1 MKKFFIVALLFVG
14 VSIFSQVTPTQN
26 QGLVK
31 DPFFNNQNPSAK
43 TDASKKVKHVHSDTA
58 GVSPDKY
65 DGNMV
70 FSGSVQFEHQGSVLT
85 ADEVVFY
92 QKENFLKA
100 IGNVVLTT
108 ADGNRITAEEMEYDG
123 NTQRGIAKRNVVLT
137 DPKQTIKTETLY
149 YDKIPNTAYFN
160 TGGTIYSNDG
170 SVMYTK
176 TATYYL
182 NTKMIDFVGRSN
194 IETDKYTIVSDN
206 IKTNQNTG
214 VSDFFGPTTI
224 RSKENPRNYVYT
236 ELGTHNSKTNE
247 SFLNKN
253 SRIHYN
259 DKILTGDKL
268 YFNRNTGFGKGNGNV
283 MLDDPQ
289 QKRFIKGG
297 YGEIYEKKDSAMIT
311 EKPYFV
317 RIFAND
323 SLYMSADKFLTFQ
336 RPDSANALKKKSF
349 LRGFRKVRIFKSN
362 MQGRADS
369 LSFNETDGEM
379 HLMRKPILWMGA
391 KQVTG
396 DEIRVY
402 SNPEKEITDSIR
414 VLGNAFAISKAD
426 SLNLKDEFNQI
437 KSKNMLVYL
446 KDNAIDIAKAV
457 GNAQA
462 ITYADDTNEKTKK
475 VTRIGV
481 ALSTCG
487 EIVAYF
493 IERKLEQVDC
503 NIGANT
509 DTYPMSKISKDERF
523 FKDFNWN
530 TKDRLQKWGDIFL
543 DTPNYPEIVYQ
554 SDNSLFERAEAER
567 KKMEEK
573 NKPKTPVR
581 VKK

>member
-1 MKKFFIVALLFVG
+1 MKKSFFLILFFIVIKLFG
-14 VSIFSQVTPTQN
+14 QVTPTQN
-26 QGLVK
+26 PGLVK
-31 DPFFNNQNPSAK
+31 DPFFNNPNPNK
-43 TDASKKVKHVHSDTA
+43 EASKKVQHKHSDNF
-58 GVSPDKY
+58 GVKADKY
-65 DGNMV
+65 EGNPV
-70 FSGSVQFEHQGSVLT
+70 FSGNVMFEQQGSVLT

-108 ADGNRITAEEMEYDG
+108 TDGSRITAEEMEYDG
-123 NTQRGIAKRNVVLT
+123 NTERGIARRNVVLT

-176 TATYYL
+176 TATYHL
-182 NTKMIDFVGRSN
+182 NTKMIDFIGRSN

-224 RSKENPRNYVYT
+224 RAKDNPRNYVYT

-259 DKILTGDKL
+259 EKVLTGDKL
-268 YFNRNTGFGKGNGNV
+268 YFNRNTGFGKGTGNV
-283 MLDDPQ
+283 TLDDPKE
-289 QKRFIKGG
+289 KRYIKGG
-297 YGEIYEKKDSAMIT
+297 YGEIYEKKDSAMVT
-311 EKPYFV
+311 DKPYLV
-317 RIFAND
+317 KVLSKD
-323 SLYMSADKFLTFQ
+323 SVYMSADKFLSFQ
-336 RPDSANALKKKSF
+336 KPDSANALKKKSF
-349 LRGFRKVRIFKSN
+349 LRAFRKVRIFKPN

-379 HLMRKPILWMGA
+379 HLMRKPMLWMGA
-391 KQVTG
+391 KQITG
-396 DEIRVY
+396 DEIRIY
-402 SNPEKEITDSIR
+402 SDPEKEITDSIR

-437 KSKNMLVYL
+437 KSKNMIVYL
-446 KDNAIDIAKAV
+446 KDNSIDIAKAV

-462 ITYADDTNEKTKK
+462 ITYADDTNEKKK
-475 VTRIGV
+475 EVTRIGV

-487 EIVAYF
+487 EIVAHF
-493 IERKLEQVDC
+493 IERRLEQVDC
-503 NIGANT
+503 NVGANS
-509 DTYPMSKISKDERF
+509 DIYPMSKVSKDERF

-530 TKDRLQKWGDIFL
+530 TKDRPQKWGDIFL
-543 DTPNYPEIVYQ
+543 DTPNYPEIVYE
-554 SDNSLFERAEAER
+554 SDNSLFERADAER
-567 KKMEEK
+567 KKLEEK
-573 NKPKTPVR
+573 NKPKTPTR

>member
-1 MKKFFIVALLFVG
+1 MKKSFFVVLFFIIIKIFG
-14 VSIFSQVTPTQN
+14 QVSPTQN
-26 QGLVK
+26 TGLVK
-31 DPFFNNQNPSAK
+31 DDFFKNSNPNS
-43 TDASKKVKHVHSDTA
+43 TQASKKVINKHADTFGIKA
-58 GVSPDKY
+58 DKY
-65 DGNMV
+65 DGNPV
-70 FSGSVQFEHQGSVLT
+70 FSGNVVFEHQGSVLT

-123 NTQRGIAKRNVVLT
+123 NTERGIARKNVVLT

-176 TATYYL
+176 SATYYL
-182 NTKMIDFVGRSN
+182 NSKMIDFIGRSN

-206 IKTNQNTG
+206 IKQNQNTG
-214 VSDFFGPTTI
+214 VSDFTGPTTI
-224 RSKENPRNYVYT
+224 RDKRNPINYVYT
-236 ELGTHNSKTNE
+236 ELGSYNSKTGE

-253 SRIHYN
+253 SRIHN
-259 DKILTGDKL
+259 NGKILTGDKL
-268 YFNRNTGFGKGNGNV
+268 YFNRNTGFGKGTGNV

-297 YGEIYEKKDSAMIT
+297 YGEIYEKKDSAMVT
-311 EKPYFV
+311 DKPYAV
-317 RIFAND
+317 KILSKD
-323 SLYMSADKFLTFQ
+323 SAYFSAEKFITFQ
-336 RPDSANALKKKSF
+336 KPDSANALKKKSY
-349 LRGFRKVRIFKSN
+349 LRAFRKVRIFKTN
-362 MQGRADS
+362 MQGRGDS

-379 HLMRKPILWMGA
+379 HLMRKPILWMGV
-391 KQVTG
+391 KQITG

-437 KSKNMLVYL
+437 KSKNMIVYL
-446 KDNAIDIAKAV
+446 NNNAIDSAKAV

-462 ITYADDTNEKTKK
+462 ITYADDQDKKTKQLK
-475 VTRIGV
+475 RIGV
-481 ALSTCG
+481 MLSTCG
-487 EIVAYF
+487 EIVAEF
-493 IERKLEQVDC
+493 LERRLEIVSC
-503 NIGANT
+503 NIGANN

-530 TKDRLQKWGDIFL
+530 TKDRPQKHSDIFL
-543 DTPNYPEIVYQ
+543 DTPNYPEIIYE
-554 SDNSLFERAEAER
+554 SDNSLFNLAESER
-567 KKMEEK
+567 KKLEEK
-573 NKPKTPVR
+573 NKPKTPIR

>member
-1 MKKFFIVALLFVG
+1 MKKTFLLILLLIVVK
-14 VSIFSQVTPTQN
+14 IFSQVTPNQN
-26 QGLVK
+26 PGLVK
-31 DPFFNNQNPSAK
+31 DPFFNNANPN
-43 TDASKKVKHVHSDTA
+43 TEASKKVQHRHSDLF
-58 GVSPDKY
+58 GVKADQY
-65 DGNMV
+65 EGNPV
-70 FSGSVQFEHQGSVLT
+70 FSGNVVFEHQGSVLT

-123 NTQRGIAKRNVVLT
+123 NTERGIARRNVVLT

-182 NTKMIDFVGRSN
+182 NTKMIDFIGRSN

-224 RSKENPRNYVYT
+224 RAKENPRNYVYT
-236 ELGTHNSKTNE
+236 ELGTHNSKTGE

-259 DKILTGDKL
+259 EKVLTGDKL

-283 MLDDPQ
+283 TLDDPN
-289 QKRFIKGG
+289 QKRYIKGG
-297 YGEIYEKKDSAMIT
+297 YGEIYEKKDSAMVT
-311 EKPYFV
+311 DKPYAV
-317 RIFAND
+317 KILSKD
-323 SLYMSADKFLTFQ
+323 SVYFSAEKFLTFQ
-336 RPDSANALKKKSF
+336 KPDSANSLKKKSF
-349 LRGFRKVRIFKSN
+349 LRAFRKVRIYKTD
-362 MQGRADS
+362 MQGRSDS

-379 HLMRKPILWMGA
+379 HLIRKPILWMGV
-391 KQVTG
+391 KQITG

-402 SNPEKEITDSIR
+402 SDPEKEITDSIR

-437 KSKNMLVYL
+437 KSRNMIVYL

-462 ITYADDTNEKTKK
+462 ITYADDTNQKTKE

-487 EIVAYF
+487 EIVAQF
-493 IERKLEQVDC
+493 IERKLENVDC
-503 NIGANT
+503 NIGANS
-509 DTYPMSKISKDERF
+509 DIYPMSLISKDERF

-530 TKDRLQKWGDIFL
+530 TKDRPQKWRDIFL
-543 DTPNYPEIVYQ
+543 DTPNYPEIVYE
-554 SDNSLFERAEAER
+554 SDNSLFERADAER
-567 KKMEEK
+567 KKLEEK

>member
-1 MKKFFIVALLFVG
+1 MKKVFLFILLLIV
-14 VSIFSQVTPTQN
+14 VRTFSQVTPTQN

-31 DPFFNNQNPSAK
+31 DPFFNNPSPQ
-43 TDASKKVKHVHSDTA
+43 TEASKKVQHRHSDTA

-65 DGNMV
+65 EGNMV
-70 FSGSVQFEHQGSVLT
+70 FSGNVMFEHQGSVLT

-100 IGNVVLTT
+100 IGHVVLTT
-108 ADGNRITAEEMEYDG
+108 SDGSKITAEEMEYDG
-123 NTQRGIAKRNVVLT
+123 NTQRGIARKNVVLT

-182 NTKMIDFVGRSN
+182 NTKMIDFIGRSN
-194 IETDKYTIVSDN
+194 IETDKYTIISDN

-224 RSKENPRNYVYT
+224 RSKENYGQYVYT
-236 ELGTHNSKTNE
+236 ELGTYNSKTGE

-259 DKILTGDKL
+259 GKVLTGDKL
-268 YFNRNTGFGKGNGNV
+268 YFNRNTGFGKGTGNV
-283 MLDDPQ
+283 TLDDPKQ
-289 QKRFIKGG
+289 NRYIKGG
-297 YGEIYEKKDSAMIT
+297 YGEIYEKKDSAMVT
-311 EKPYFV
+311 DKPYFV
-317 RIFAND
+317 KILSKD
-323 SLYMSADKFLTFQ
+323 SVYMAAEKFLTYQ
-336 RPDSANALKKKSF
+336 KPDSANTLKKKSF
-349 LRGFRKVRIFKSN
+349 LRAFRKVRIFKTN

-379 HLMRKPILWMGA
+379 HLMRKPILWMGV

-414 VLGNAFAISKAD
+414 VIGNAFAISKAD

-437 KSKNMLVYL
+437 KSKNMIVYL
-446 KDNAIDIAKAV
+446 KDNAIDVAKAV

-462 ITYADDTNEKTKK
+462 ISYADDTNQKTKE

-487 EIVAYF
+487 EIAAQF
-493 IERKLEQVDC
+493 LERRLEVVDC

-509 DTYPMSKISKDERF
+509 DTYPMSKISKEERF

-530 TKDRLQKWGDIFL
+530 TKDRPQKWRDIFL

-554 SDNSLFERAEAER
+554 SDNSLFERADAER
-567 KKMEEK
+567 KKLEEK
-573 NKPKTPVR
+573 NKPKTPIR

>member
-1 MKKFFIVALLFVG
+1 MKKTFLLLLLLV
-14 VSIFSQVTPTQN
+14 VVRIFSQVAPTQN
-26 QGLVK
+26 TGLVK
-31 DPFFNNQNPSAK
+31 DPFFNNPKPN
-43 TDASKKVKHVHSDTA
+43 TEASKKVQHKHSDVF
-58 GVSPDKY
+58 GIKQDKY
-65 DGNMV
+65 EGNPV
-70 FSGSVQFEHQGSVLT
+70 FSGNVVFEHQGSVLT
-85 ADEVVFY
+85 ADEVVLY

-123 NTQRGIAKRNVVLT
+123 NTERGIARRNVILT

-176 TATYYL
+176 AATYYL
-182 NTKMIDFVGRSN
+182 NTKMIDFIGRSN

-206 IKTNQNTG
+206 IKTNQTTS

-224 RSKENPRNYVYT
+224 RAKENPRNYVYT
-236 ELGTHNSKTNE
+236 ELGTHNSKTGE

-283 MLDDPQ
+283 TLDDPQ

-297 YGEIYEKKDSAMIT
+297 YGEIYEKKDSAMVT
-311 EKPYFV
+311 DKPYAV
-317 RIFAND
+317 KILSKD
-323 SLYMSADKFLTFQ
+323 SVYISAEKFLTYQ
-336 RPDSANALKKKSF
+336 RPDSVNKLKKKSF
-349 LRGFRKVRIFKSN
+349 LRAFKKVRIFKTN
-362 MQGRADS
+362 MQGRSDS

-379 HLMRKPILWMGA
+379 HLIRKPILWMGV

-414 VLGNAFAISKAD
+414 VLGNAFAISKVD
-426 SLNLKDEFNQI
+426 SLNMKDEFHQI
-437 KSKNMLVYL
+437 KSKNMIVYL

-462 ITYADDTNEKTKK
+462 INYADDENQKTHEI
-475 VTRIGV
+475 TRIGV

-487 EIVAYF
+487 EIAAQF
-493 IERKLEQVDC
+493 LERRLEVVDC

-509 DTYPMSKISKDERF
+509 DTYPMSLISKEQRF

-530 TKDRLQKWGDIFL
+530 TKDRPQKWRDIFL
-543 DTPNYPEIVYQ
+543 DTPNYPETVYQ
-554 SDNSLFERAEAER
+554 SDNSLFERADAER
-567 KKMEEK
+567 KKLEEK
-573 NKPKTPVR
+573 NKPKTPIR

>member
-1 MKKFFIVALLFVG
+1 MKKTFLVLLLLV
-14 VSIFSQVTPTQN
+14 VVRIFSQVTPTQN
-26 QGLVK
+26 TGLVK
-31 DPFFNNQNPSAK
+31 DPFFNNPN
-43 TDASKKVKHVHSDTA
+43 TNTEASKKVQHRHSDSF
-58 GVSPDKY
+58 GVKADRY
-65 DGNMV
+65 EGNPV
-70 FSGSVQFEHQGSVLT
+70 FSGNVVFEHQGSVLT

-108 ADGNRITAEEMEYDG
+108 ADGDRITAEEMEYDG
-123 NTQRGIAKRNVVLT
+123 NTERGIARRNVVLT

-176 TATYYL
+176 SATYYL
-182 NTKMIDFVGRSN
+182 NTKMIDFIGRSN
-194 IETDKYTIVSDN
+194 IETDKYTIISDN
-206 IKTNQNTG
+206 IKQNQNTG
-214 VSDFFGPTTI
+214 ASDFFGPTTI
-224 RSKENPRNYVYT
+224 RDKANPRNYVYT
-236 ELGTHNSKTNE
+236 ELGTYNSRTGE

-259 DKILTGDKL
+259 DKVLTGDKL
-268 YFNRNTGFGKGNGNV
+268 YFNRNTGFGKGTGNV
-283 MLDDPQ
+283 TLDDPKQ
-289 QKRFIKGG
+289 NRYIKGG
-297 YGEIYEKKDSAMIT
+297 YGEIYEKKDSAMVT
-311 EKPYFV
+311 DKPYAV
-317 RIFAND
+317 KILGKD
-323 SLYMSADKFLTFQ
+323 SIYFSADKFLTYQ
-336 RPDSANALKKKSF
+336 KQDSIDKLKKKSF
-349 LRGFRKVRIFKSN
+349 LRAFRKVRIYKTN
-362 MQGRADS
+362 MQGRSDS

-379 HLMRKPILWMGA
+379 HLIRKPILWMGV

-402 SNPEKEITDSIR
+402 SNPEKEITDSIY
-414 VLGNAFAISKAD
+414 VIGNAFAISKAD

-437 KSKNMLVYL
+437 KSKNMIVYL
-446 KDNAIDIAKAV
+446 KNNAIDIAKAV

-462 ITYADDTNEKTKK
+462 ITYADDTNQKTKE

-487 EIVAYF
+487 EIVAQF
-493 IERKLEQVDC
+493 IERKLENVDC
-503 NIGANT
+503 NVGANT

-543 DTPNYPEIVYQ
+543 DTPNYPEIIYQ
-554 SDNSLFERAEAER
+554 SDNSLFERADTER
-567 KKMEEK
+567 KKQEEK

>member
-1 MKKFFIVALLFVG
+1 MKKTFLLILLLV
-14 VSIFSQVTPTQN
+14 VVRIFSQVAPTQN
-26 QGLVK
+26 TGLVK
-31 DPFFNNQNPSAK
+31 DPFFNNPKPN
-43 TDASKKVKHVHSDTA
+43 TEASKKVQHKHSDVF
-58 GVSPDKY
+58 GIKQDKY
-65 DGNMV
+65 EGNPV
-70 FSGSVQFEHQGSVLT
+70 FSGNVVFEHQGSVLT
-85 ADEVVFY
+85 ADEVVLY

-123 NTQRGIAKRNVVLT
+123 NTERGIARRNVVLT

-176 TATYYL
+176 AATYYL
-182 NTKMIDFVGRSN
+182 NTKMIDFIGRSN

-206 IKTNQNTG
+206 IKTNQTTG

-224 RSKENPRNYVYT
+224 RAKENLRNYVYT
-236 ELGTHNSKTNE
+236 ELGTHNSKTGE

-283 MLDDPQ
+283 TLDDPQ

-297 YGEIYEKKDSAMIT
+297 YGEIYEKKDSAMVT
-311 EKPYFV
+311 DKPYAV
-317 RIFAND
+317 KILSKD
-323 SLYMSADKFLTFQ
+323 SVYISAEKFLTYQ
-336 RPDSANALKKKSF
+336 RPDSVNKLKKKSF
-349 LRGFRKVRIFKSN
+349 LRAFKKVRIFKTN
-362 MQGRADS
+362 MQGRSDS

-379 HLMRKPILWMGA
+379 HLIRKPILWMGV

-414 VLGNAFAISKAD
+414 VLGNAFAISKVD
-426 SLNLKDEFNQI
+426 SLNMKDEFHQI
-437 KSKNMLVYL
+437 KSKNMIVYL

-462 ITYADDTNEKTKK
+462 INYADDENQKTHEI
-475 VTRIGV
+475 TRIGV

-487 EIVAYF
+487 EIAAQF
-493 IERKLEQVDC
+493 LERRLEVVDC

-509 DTYPMSKISKDERF
+509 DTYPMSLISKEQRF

-530 TKDRLQKWGDIFL
+530 TKDRPQKWRDIFL
-543 DTPNYPEIVYQ
+543 DTPNYPETVYQ
-554 SDNSLFERAEAER
+554 SDNSLFERADAER
-567 KKMEEK
+567 KKLEEK
-573 NKPKTPVR
+573 NKPKTPIR

>member
-1 MKKFFIVALLFVG
+1 MKKSLLAVLFLVFIR
-14 VSIFSQVTPTQN
+14 IFSQDIPAQN

-31 DPFFNNQNPSAK
+31 DPFFNNQNPQEQSG
-43 TDASKKVKHVHSDTA
+43 KKVQHKHSDTF

-65 DGNMV
+65 DGNPV
-70 FSGSVQFEHQGSVLT
+70 FSGNVVFEQQGSVLT
-85 ADEVVFY
+85 ANEVVWY

-100 IGNVVLTT
+100 IGNVVLTS
-108 ADGNRITAEEMEYDG
+108 ADGSRITAAEMEYDG
-123 NTQRGIAKRNVVLT
+123 NTQRGIARKNVVLT

-176 TATYYL
+176 SATYNL
-182 NTKMIDFVGRSN
+182 NSKMIDFVGRSN

-206 IKTNQNTG
+206 IKQNQNTG

-224 RSKENPRNYVYT
+224 RDKKNPINYVYT
-236 ELGTHNSKTNE
+236 EQGSYNSKTGE

-253 SRIHYN
+253 SRIHN
-259 DKILTGDKL
+259 NGKILTGDKL
-268 YFNRNTGFGKGNGNV
+268 YFNRNTGFGKGTGNV
-283 MLDDPQ
+283 MLDDPRE
-289 QKRFIKGG
+289 KRYIKGG

-311 EKPYFV
+311 DKPYFV
-317 RIFAND
+317 KIFAND

-336 RPDSANALKKKSF
+336 RQDSANSLKKKSF
-349 LRGFRKVRIFKSN
+349 LRAFRKVRIFKSN
-362 MQGRADS
+362 MQGRSDS

-379 HLMRKPILWMGA
+379 HMMRKPILWMGA

-414 VLGNAFAISKAD
+414 ILGNAFAISKAD
-426 SLNLKDEFNQI
+426 SLNMKDEFNQI
-437 KSKNMLVYL
+437 KSKNMMVYL

-462 ITYADDTNEKTKK
+462 ITYADDTNEKTKE

-487 EIVAYF
+487 EIVAQF
-493 IERKLEQVDC
+493 TEKKLEQVDC

-509 DTYPMSKISKDERF
+509 DTYPMSKISKDQRF

-543 DTPNYPEIVYQ
+543 DTPNYPEIVYE
-554 SDNSLFERAEAER
+554 SDNSLFDRAEAER
-567 KKMEEK
+567 KKLEEK

>member
-1 MKKFFIVALLFVG
+1 MKKSFLVFLFFIIIKIFGQVA
-14 VSIFSQVTPTQN
+14 PAQN
-26 QGLVK
+26 MGLVK
-31 DPFFNNQNPSAK
+31 DDFFKKPSSQ
-43 TDASKKVKHVHSDTA
+43 TEPSKKVINKHSDTFGIKA
-58 GVSPDKY
+58 DKY
-65 DGNMV
+65 EGNPV
-70 FSGSVQFEHQGSVLT
+70 FSGNVVFEHQGSVLT

-123 NTQRGIAKRNVVLT
+123 NTERGIARKNVVLT

-176 TATYYL
+176 SATYYL
-182 NTKMIDFVGRSN
+182 NSKMIDFIGRSN

-206 IKTNQNTG
+206 IKQNQNTG
-214 VSDFFGPTTI
+214 VSDFTGPTTI
-224 RSKENPRNYVYT
+224 RDKRNPINYVYT
-236 ELGTHNSKTNE
+236 ELGSYNSKTGE

-253 SRIHYN
+253 SRIHN
-259 DKILTGDKL
+259 NGKILTGDKL
-268 YFNRNTGFGKGNGNV
+268 YFNRNTGFGKGTGNV
-283 MLDDPQ
+283 TLDDPQ

-311 EKPYFV
+311 DKPYMVKILSKDSAYFSAEKFV
-317 RIFAND
+317 
-323 SLYMSADKFLTFQ
+323 TFQ
-336 RPDSANALKKKSF
+336 KPDSANALKKKSF
-349 LRGFRKVRIFKSN
+349 LRAYRKVRIFKTD
-362 MQGRADS
+362 MQGRGDS

-379 HLMRKPILWMGA
+379 HLMRKPILWMGV

-437 KSKNMLVYL
+437 KSKNMIVYL
-446 KDNAIDIAKAV
+446 NNNAIDSAKAV

-462 ITYADDTNEKTKK
+462 ITYADDQDKKTKELK
-475 VTRIGV
+475 RIGV
-481 ALSTCG
+481 MLSTCG
-487 EIVAYF
+487 EITAEF
-493 IERKLEQVDC
+493 LERRLEIVSC
-503 NIGANT
+503 NIGANN

-530 TKDRLQKWGDIFL
+530 TKDRLQKWRDIFL
-543 DTPNYPEIVYQ
+543 DTPNYPEIVYE
-554 SDNSLFERAEAER
+554 SDNSLFNLAESER
-567 KKMEEK
+567 KKLEEK
-573 NKPKTPVR
+573 NKPKTPIR

>member
-1 MKKFFIVALLFVG
+1 MKKTFFLILFLIVVKL
-14 VSIFSQVTPTQN
+14 FSQVTPAQN
-26 QGLVK
+26 TGLVK
-31 DPFFNNQNPSAK
+31 DAFFNNPNPN
-43 TDASKKVKHVHSDTA
+43 TEASKKVQHKHSDNF
-58 GVSPDKY
+58 GVKADRY
-65 DGNMV
+65 EGNPV
-70 FSGSVQFEHQGSVLT
+70 FSGNVVFEHQGSVLT

-108 ADGNRITAEEMEYDG
+108 ADGNRITASEMEYDG
-123 NTQRGIAKRNVVLT
+123 NTERGIARKNVVLT
-137 DPKQTIKTETLY
+137 DPKQTIKTEILY

-176 TATYYL
+176 AATYYL
-182 NTKMIDFVGRSN
+182 NTKMIDFIGRSN

-206 IKTNQNTG
+206 IKTNQVTG

-224 RSKENPRNYVYT
+224 RAKDNLRNYVYT
-236 ELGTHNSKTNE
+236 ELGTHNSKTGE
-247 SFLNKN
+247 SYLNKN

-268 YFNRNTGFGKGNGNV
+268 YFNRTTGFGKGNGNV
-283 MLDDPQ
+283 TLDDPQ
-289 QKRFIKGG
+289 QKRYIKGG
-297 YGEIYEKKDSAMIT
+297 YGEIYEKKDSAMVT
-311 EKPYFV
+311 DKPYAV
-317 RIFAND
+317 KILSKD
-323 SLYMSADKFLTFQ
+323 SVYISAEKFLTYQ
-336 RPDSANALKKKSF
+336 KPDSIDKLKKKSF
-349 LRGFRKVRIFKSN
+349 LRAFKKVRIFKTD
-362 MQGRADS
+362 MQGRSDS

-379 HLMRKPILWMGA
+379 HLIRKPILWMGV
-391 KQVTG
+391 KQITG
-396 DEIRVY
+396 NEIRIY
-402 SNPEKEITDSIR
+402 SNPEKEITDSVR
-414 VLGNAFAISKAD
+414 VIGNAFAISKAD

-437 KSKNMLVYL
+437 KSKNMIVYL
-446 KDNAIDIAKAV
+446 KDNAIDVAKAV

-462 ITYADDTNEKTKK
+462 ITYADDTNQKTKE

-487 EIVAYF
+487 EIVAQF
-493 IERKLEQVDC
+493 IERKLENVDC
-503 NIGANT
+503 NVGANT
-509 DTYPMSKISKDERF
+509 DTYPMSLISKDERF

-543 DTPNYPEIVYQ
+543 DTPNYPEIIYQ
-554 SDNSLFERAEAER
+554 SDNSLFERADIER
-567 KKMEEK
+567 KKIEEK

>member
-1 MKKFFIVALLFVG
+1 MKKAFLFILLLIV
-14 VSIFSQVTPTQN
+14 VRLFSQVVPTQN

-31 DPFFNNQNPSAK
+31 DPFFNNSKP
-43 TDASKKVKHVHSDTA
+43 TTEASKKVQHRHSDTA

-65 DGNMV
+65 EGNMV
-70 FSGSVQFEHQGSVLT
+70 FSGNVVFEHQGSILT

-100 IGNVVLTT
+100 IGHVVLTT
-108 ADGNRITAEEMEYDG
+108 SDGSKITAEEMEYDG
-123 NTQRGIAKRNVVLT
+123 NTQRGIARKNVVLT

-176 TATYYL
+176 AATYYL
-182 NTKMIDFVGRSN
+182 NTKMIDFIGRSN
-194 IETDKYTIVSDN
+194 IETDKYTIISDN

-224 RSKENPRNYVYT
+224 RSKENYRNYVYT
-236 ELGTHNSKTNE
+236 EQGTHNSKTGE

-259 DKILTGDKL
+259 DKVLTGDKL
-268 YFNRNTGFGKGNGNV
+268 YFNRNTGFGKGTGNV
-283 MLDDPQ
+283 TLDDPKQ
-289 QKRFIKGG
+289 NRYIKGG
-297 YGEIYEKKDSAMIT
+297 YGEIYEKKDSAMVT
-311 EKPYFV
+311 DKPYV
-317 RIFAND
+317 VKILGKD
-323 SLYMSADKFLTFQ
+323 SVYMAAEKFLTYQ
-336 RPDSANALKKKSF
+336 KPDSANSLKKKSF
-349 LRGFRKVRIFKSN
+349 LRAFKKVRIYKTN

-414 VLGNAFAISKAD
+414 VIGNAFAISKAD

-437 KSKNMLVYL
+437 KSKNMIVYL

-462 ITYADDTNEKTKK
+462 ITYADDENQKTHV

-487 EIVAYF
+487 EIVAEF
-493 IERKLEQVDC
+493 LERRLEIVDC

-530 TKDRLQKWGDIFL
+530 TKDRPQKWRDIFL

-554 SDNSLFERAEAER
+554 SDNSLFERADAER
-567 KKMEEK
+567 KKLEEK

>member
-1 MKKFFIVALLFVG
+1 MKKVFLLILLLAIVR
-14 VSIFSQVTPTQN
+14 ICSQVTPTQN
-26 QGLVK
+26 TGLVK
-31 DPFFNNQNPSAK
+31 DPFFNNSKPN
-43 TDASKKVKHVHSDTA
+43 TEASKKVQHKHSDVF
-58 GVSPDKY
+58 GIKGDKY
-65 DGNMV
+65 DGNPV
-70 FSGSVQFEHQGSVLT
+70 FSGNVVFEHQGSVLT

-123 NTQRGIAKRNVVLT
+123 NTERGIARRNVVLT

-176 TATYYL
+176 AATYYL
-182 NTKMIDFVGRSN
+182 NTKMIDFIGRSN
-194 IETDKYTIVSDN
+194 IDTDKYTIVSDN
-206 IKTNQNTG
+206 IKTNQTTG

-224 RSKENPRNYVYT
+224 RAKDNPRNYVYT
-236 ELGTHNSKTNE
+236 ELGTHNSKTGE

-268 YFNRNTGFGKGNGNV
+268 YFNRNSGFGKGTGNV
-283 MLDDPQ
+283 TLDDPKQ
-289 QKRFIKGG
+289 SRFIKGG
-297 YGEIYEKKDSAMIT
+297 YGEIYEKKDSAMVT
-311 EKPYFV
+311 DKPYAV
-317 RIFAND
+317 KILSKD
-323 SLYMSADKFLTFQ
+323 SVYISAEKFLTYQ
-336 RPDSANALKKKSF
+336 KPDSANKLIKKSF
-349 LRGFRKVRIFKSN
+349 LRAFKKVRIFKTD
-362 MQGRADS
+362 MQGRSDS

-379 HLMRKPILWMGA
+379 HLIRKPILWMGV

-396 DEIRVY
+396 DEIRIY

-414 VLGNAFAISKAD
+414 VMGNAFAISKVD
-426 SLNLKDEFNQI
+426 SLNMKDEFHQI
-437 KSKNMLVYL
+437 KSKNMIVYL

-462 ITYADDTNEKTKK
+462 INYADDENQKTHEI
-475 VTRIGV
+475 TRIGV

-487 EIVAYF
+487 EIAAQF
-493 IERKLEQVDC
+493 LERRLEIVDC

-509 DTYPMSKISKDERF
+509 DTYPMSLISKDQRF

-530 TKDRLQKWGDIFL
+530 TKDRPQKWRDIFL
-543 DTPNYPEIVYQ
+543 DTPNYPETVYQ
-554 SDNSLFERAEAER
+554 SDNSLFERADAER
-567 KKMEEK
+567 KKLEEK
-573 NKPKTPVR
+573 NKPKTPIR

>member
-1 MKKFFIVALLFVG
+1 MKKTFLFILFFVV
-14 VSIFSQVTPTQN
+14 VRIFSQVAPAPAS
-26 QGLVK
+26 GLVK
-31 DPFFNNQNPSAK
+31 DPFFNNTNPN
-43 TDASKKVKHVHSDTA
+43 TEASKKVQNRHADTF
-58 GVSPDKY
+58 GVKPDKY
-65 DGNMV
+65 EGNPV
-70 FSGSVQFEHQGSVLT
+70 FSGSVVFEHQGSVLT

-108 ADGNRITAEEMEYDG
+108 ADGSKITAEEMEYDG
-123 NTQRGIAKRNVVLT
+123 NTERGIARKNVVLT

-176 TATYYL
+176 SATYYL
-182 NTKMIDFVGRSN
+182 NTKMIDFIGRSN
-194 IETDKYTIVSDN
+194 IETDKYTIISDN
-206 IKTNQNTG
+206 IRQNQNTG
-214 VSDFFGPTTI
+214 ASDFSGPTTI
-224 RSKENPRNYVYT
+224 RDKANLRNYVYT
-236 ELGTHNSKTNE
+236 ELGTYNSRTGE

-259 DKILTGDKL
+259 DKVLTGDKL

-283 MLDDPQ
+283 TLDDPQ
-289 QKRFIKGG
+289 QNRYIKGG
-297 YGEIYEKKDSAMIT
+297 YGEIYEKKDSAMVT
-311 EKPYFV
+311 EKPYAV
-317 RIFAND
+317 KVLSRD
-323 SLYMSADKFLTFQ
+323 SVYFSAEKFLTYQ
-336 RPDSANALKKKSF
+336 KPDSANSLKKKSF
-349 LRGFRKVRIFKSN
+349 LRAFRKVRIYKTD

-379 HLMRKPILWMGA
+379 HLIRKPILWMGV

-396 DEIRVY
+396 DEIRIY

-426 SLNLKDEFNQI
+426 SLNMKDEFNQI
-437 KSKNMLVYL
+437 KSKNMIVYL

-462 ITYADDTNEKTKK
+462 ITYADDTNQKTKE

-487 EIVAYF
+487 EIAAQF
-493 IERKLEQVDC
+493 LERRLEVVDC

-509 DTYPMSKISKDERF
+509 DTYPMSLISKEQRF

-530 TKDRLQKWGDIFL
+530 TKDRPQKWRDIFL

-554 SDNSLFERAEAER
+554 SDNFLFERADAER
-567 KKMEEK
+567 KKQEEK

>member
-1 MKKFFIVALLFVG
+1 MKKSLFVVLFFIIIK
-14 VSIFSQVTPTQN
+14 IFGQVIPAQN
-26 QGLVK
+26 TGLVK
-31 DPFFNNQNPSAK
+31 DDFFKNSNPNNTQ
-43 TDASKKVKHVHSDTA
+43 ASKKVINKHADTFGIKA
-58 GVSPDKY
+58 DKY
-65 DGNMV
+65 EGNPV
-70 FSGSVQFEHQGSVLT
+70 FSGNVVFEHQGSVLT

-123 NTQRGIAKRNVVLT
+123 NTERGIARKNVVLT

-176 TATYYL
+176 SATYYL
-182 NTKMIDFVGRSN
+182 NSKMIDFIGRSN

-214 VSDFFGPTTI
+214 VSDFTGPTTI
-224 RSKENPRNYVYT
+224 RSKENYANYVYT
-236 ELGTHNSKTNE
+236 ELGTHNSKTGE

-253 SRIHYN
+253 SRIHN
-259 DKILTGDKL
+259 NGKILTGDKL
-268 YFNRNTGFGKGNGNV
+268 YFNRNTGFGKGTGNV
-283 MLDDPQ
+283 TLDDPQ

-297 YGEIYEKKDSAMIT
+297 YGEIYEKKDSAMMT
-311 EKPYFV
+311 DKPYMVKILSKDSAYFSAEKFV
-317 RIFAND
+317 
-323 SLYMSADKFLTFQ
+323 TFQ
-336 RPDSANALKKKSF
+336 KPDSANVLKKKSF
-349 LRGFRKVRIFKSN
+349 LRAFRKVRIYKTD
-362 MQGRADS
+362 MQGRGDS

-379 HLMRKPILWMGA
+379 HLMRKPILWMGV

-437 KSKNMLVYL
+437 KSKNMIVYL
-446 KDNAIDIAKAV
+446 NNNAIDSAKAV

-462 ITYADDTNEKTKK
+462 ITYADDQDKKTKELK
-475 VTRIGV
+475 RIGV
-481 ALSTCG
+481 MLSTCG
-487 EIVAYF
+487 EITAEF
-493 IERKLEQVDC
+493 LERRLEIVSC
-503 NIGANT
+503 NIGANN

-530 TKDRLQKWGDIFL
+530 TKDRPQKWRDIFL
-543 DTPNYPEIVYQ
+543 DTPNYPEIVYE
-554 SDNSLFERAEAER
+554 SDNTLFNLAESER
-567 KKMEEK
+567 KKQEEK
-573 NKPKTPVR
+573 NKPKTPIR

>member
-1 MKKFFIVALLFVG
+1 MKKTFLLILLLV
-14 VSIFSQVTPTQN
+14 VVRIFSQVAPTQN
-26 QGLVK
+26 TGLVK
-31 DPFFNNQNPSAK
+31 DPFFNNPKPNTQ
-43 TDASKKVKHVHSDTA
+43 ASKKVQHKHSDVF
-58 GVSPDKY
+58 GIKQDKY
-65 DGNMV
+65 EGNPV
-70 FSGSVQFEHQGSVLT
+70 FSGNVVFEHQGSVLT
-85 ADEVVFY
+85 ADEVVLY

-123 NTQRGIAKRNVVLT
+123 NTERGIARRNVVLT

-176 TATYYL
+176 AATYYL
-182 NTKMIDFVGRSN
+182 NTKMIDFIGRSN

-206 IKTNQNTG
+206 IKTNQTTG

-224 RSKENPRNYVYT
+224 RAKENPRNYVYT
-236 ELGTHNSKTNE
+236 ELGKHNSKTGE

-283 MLDDPQ
+283 TLDDPQ

-297 YGEIYEKKDSAMIT
+297 YGEIYEKKDSAMVT
-311 EKPYFV
+311 DKPYAV
-317 RIFAND
+317 KILSKD
-323 SLYMSADKFLTFQ
+323 SVYISAEKFLTYQ
-336 RPDSANALKKKSF
+336 RPDSVNKLKKKSF
-349 LRGFRKVRIFKSN
+349 LRAFKKVRIFKTN
-362 MQGRADS
+362 MQGRSDS

-379 HLMRKPILWMGA
+379 HLIRKPILWMGV

-414 VLGNAFAISKAD
+414 VLGNAFAISKVD
-426 SLNLKDEFNQI
+426 SLNMKDEFHQI
-437 KSKNMLVYL
+437 KSKNMIVYL

-462 ITYADDTNEKTKK
+462 INYADDENQKTHEI
-475 VTRIGV
+475 TRIGV

-487 EIVAYF
+487 EIAAQF
-493 IERKLEQVDC
+493 LERRLEVVDC

-509 DTYPMSKISKDERF
+509 DTYPMSLISKEQRF

-530 TKDRLQKWGDIFL
+530 TKDRPQKWRDIFL
-543 DTPNYPEIVYQ
+543 DTPNYPETVYQ
-554 SDNSLFERAEAER
+554 SDNSLFERADAER
-567 KKMEEK
+567 KKLEEK
-573 NKPKTPVR
+573 NKPKTPIR

>member
-1 MKKFFIVALLFVG
+1 MKKAFLFILLLV
-14 VSIFSQVTPTQN
+14 VVKVFSQVVPSQN
-26 QGLVK
+26 QALVK
-31 DPFFNNQNPSAK
+31 DPFFNNSNPN
-43 TDASKKVKHVHSDTA
+43 TEASKKVINKHADTF
-58 GVSPDKY
+58 GVKADKY
-65 DGNMV
+65 EGNPV
-70 FSGSVQFEHQGSVLT
+70 FSGNVVFEHQGSVLT

-108 ADGNRITAEEMEYDG
+108 ADGNRITAAEMEYDG
-123 NTQRGIAKRNVVLT
+123 NTQRGIARKNVVLT

-194 IETDKYTIVSDN
+194 IDTEKYTIVSDN

-236 ELGTHNSKTNE
+236 ELGTHNSKTGE

-253 SRIHYN
+253 SKIYYN
-259 DKILTGDKL
+259 DKVLSGDKL

-283 MLDDPQ
+283 TLDDPKQ
-289 QKRFIKGG
+289 NRYIKGG
-297 YGEIYEKKDSAMIT
+297 YGEIYEKKDSAMVT
-311 EKPYFV
+311 EKPYAV
-317 RIFAND
+317 KILSKD
-323 SLYMSADKFLTFQ
+323 SVYFSAEKFLTYQ

-349 LRGFRKVRIFKSN
+349 LRAFRKVRIYKSD
-362 MQGRADS
+362 MQGRSDS

-379 HLMRKPILWMGA
+379 HLIRKPILWMGV
-391 KQVTG
+391 KQITG
-396 DEIRVY
+396 DEIRIY
-402 SNPEKEITDSIR
+402 SDPEKEITDSIR

-437 KSKNMLVYL
+437 KSKNMIVYL

-462 ITYADDTNEKTKK
+462 ITYADDTNQKTKE

-487 EIVAYF
+487 EIVASF
-493 IERKLEQVDC
+493 IERKLENVDC
-503 NIGANT
+503 NISANS
-509 DTYPMSKISKDERF
+509 DIYPMSKISKEERF

-530 TKDRLQKWGDIFL
+530 TKDRPQKWRDIFL
-543 DTPNYPEIVYQ
+543 DTPNYPEIVYE
-554 SDNSLFERAEAER
+554 SDNSLYERADAER
-567 KKMEEK
+567 KKLEEK

>member
-1 MKKFFIVALLFVG
+1 MKKSFFVVLLLIFVR
-14 VSIFSQVTPTQN
+14 IFSQVTPPTQN

-31 DPFFNNQNPSAK
+31 DPFFKNSNTQ
-43 TDASKKVKHVHSDTA
+43 TQTSKKVKHVHSDTA
-58 GVSPDKY
+58 GVTPDKY
-65 DGNMV
+65 EGNMV
-70 FSGSVQFEHQGSVLT
+70 FSGNVQFEHQGSVLT

-108 ADGNRITAEEMEYDG
+108 PDGNRITAEEMEYDG
-123 NTQRGIAKRNVVLT
+123 NTERGIARKNVVLT

-170 SVMYTK
+170 SVMYTRS
-176 TATYYL
+176 ATYYL
-182 NTKMIDFVGRSN
+182 NTKMIDFIGRSN

-206 IKTNQNTG
+206 IKQNQNTG
-214 VSDFFGPTTI
+214 VSDFTGPTTI
-224 RSKENPRNYVYT
+224 RDKRNPINYVYT
-236 ELGTHNSKTNE
+236 ESGSYNSKTGE

-253 SRIHYN
+253 SRIHN
-259 DKILTGDKL
+259 NGKILTGDKL
-268 YFNRNTGFGKGNGNV
+268 YFNRNTGFGKGTGNV

-297 YGEIYEKKDSAMIT
+297 YGEIYEKKDSAMVT
-311 EKPYFV
+311 DKPYAV
-317 RIFAND
+317 KILSKD
-323 SLYMSADKFLTFQ
+323 SAYFSAEKFITFQ
-336 RPDSANALKKKSF
+336 KPDSTNALKKKSY
-349 LRGFRKVRIFKSN
+349 LRAFRKVRIFKTN

-379 HLMRKPILWMGA
+379 HLMRKPILWMGV

-437 KSKNMLVYL
+437 KSKNMIVYL
-446 KDNAIDIAKAV
+446 NNNAIDSAKAV

-462 ITYADDTNEKTKK
+462 ITYADDTNEKTKE

-487 EIVAYF
+487 EIVAQF
-493 IERKLEQVDC
+493 LERRLEVIDC

-509 DTYPMSKISKDERF
+509 DTYPMSKISKAERF

-530 TKDRLQKWGDIFL
+530 TKDRPQKWGDIFL
-543 DTPNYPEIVYQ
+543 DTPNYPEIVYE

-567 KKMEEK
+567 KKLEEK

>member
-1 MKKFFIVALLFVG
+1 MKKTFFLLWLLVC
-14 VSIFSQVTPTQN
+14 VRLFSQVMPNQN

-31 DPFFNNQNPSAK
+31 DPFFSNQKPQTEPSQ
-43 TDASKKVKHVHSDTA
+43 KVQHKHSDTF
-58 GVSPDKY
+58 GISPTKY
-65 DGNMV
+65 DGNPV
-70 FSGSVQFEHQGSVLT
+70 FSGNVVFEHQGSVLT
-85 ADEVVFY
+85 ADEVIFF

-123 NTQRGIAKRNVVLT
+123 NTQRGIARKNVVLT

-170 SVMYTK
+170 TVMYTK

-194 IETDKYTIVSDN
+194 IENDKYTIVSDN

-236 ELGTHNSKTNE
+236 ELGTFNSKTNE

-253 SRIHYN
+253 SKIYYN
-259 DKILTGDKL
+259 DKTLTGDKL

-283 MLDDPQ
+283 TLEDP
-289 QKRFIKGG
+289 KENRYIKGG

-311 EKPYFV
+311 DKPYAV
-317 RIFAND
+317 KILSKD
-323 SLYMSADKFLTFQ
+323 SIYMSAQKFLTFQ
-336 RPDSANALKKKSF
+336 KPDSANQLKKKSF
-349 LRGFRKVRIFKSN
+349 LRAFRKVRIFKTN
-362 MQGRADS
+362 MQARADS
-369 LSFNETDGEM
+369 LSWNETSGEM
-379 HLMRKPILWMGA
+379 HLMRKPILWMGV

-402 SNPEKEITDSIR
+402 TNPEKEITDSVR
-414 VLGNAFAISKAD
+414 VLGNAFAISKVD
-426 SLNLKDEFNQI
+426 SLNLKDEFHQV
-437 KSKNMLVYL
+437 KSRNMMVYL
-446 KDNAIDIAKAV
+446 KNNAIDSAKAV

-462 ITYADDTNEKTKK
+462 ITYADDTNEKTKAI
-475 VTRIGV
+475 TRIGIT
-481 ALSTCG
+481 LSTCG
-487 EIVAYF
+487 EIIAEF
-493 IERKLEQVDC
+493 INKKIETIAC
-503 NIGANT
+503 NIGANQ
-509 DTYPMSKISKDERF
+509 DTYPMSKIAKDQRF

-530 TKDRLQKWGDIFL
+530 TKDRPQKWTDIFL
-543 DTPNYPEIVYQ
+543 DTPNYPEKVYE
-554 SDNSLFERAEAER
+554 SDNSLFDKAQAER
-567 KKMEEK
+567 KKLEEK
-573 NKPKTPVR
+573 NKPKTPLR

>member
-1 MKKFFIVALLFVG
+1 MKKFFIVALLFVA

-31 DPFFNNQNPSAK
+31 DPFFNNQNP
-43 TDASKKVKHVHSDTA
+43 KKESSQKVQHKHSDTF
-58 GVSPDKY
+58 GVKADEY
-65 DGNMV
+65 EGNPV
-70 FSGSVQFEHQGSVLT
+70 FSGNVVFEHQGSVLT
-85 ADEVVFY
+85 ADKVVFY

-437 KSKNMLVYL
+437 KSKNMIVYL

-462 ITYADDTNEKTKK
+462 ITYADDTNEQTKE

-493 IERKLEQVDC
+493 IEKKLEQVDC

-530 TKDRLQKWGDIFL
+530 TKDRPQKWGDIFL
-543 DTPNYPEIVYQ
+543 DTPNYPEMVYE
-554 SDNSLFERAEAER
+554 SDNSLFERAETER
-567 KKMEEK
+567 KKLEEK

>member
-1 MKKFFIVALLFVG
+1 MKKVFLFILLLIV
-14 VSIFSQVTPTQN
+14 VRTFSQITPAQN

-31 DPFFNNQNPSAK
+31 DPFFNNSSPQ
-43 TDASKKVKHVHSDTA
+43 TEASKKVQHRHSDTA

-65 DGNMV
+65 EGNMV
-70 FSGSVQFEHQGSVLT
+70 FSGNVMFEHQGSVLT

-100 IGNVVLTT
+100 IGHVVLTT
-108 ADGNRITAEEMEYDG
+108 SDGSKITAEEMEYDG
-123 NTQRGIAKRNVVLT
+123 NTQRGIARKNVVLT

-176 TATYYL
+176 AATYYL
-182 NTKMIDFVGRSN
+182 NTKMIDFIGRSN
-194 IETDKYTIVSDN
+194 IETDKYTIISDN

-224 RSKENPRNYVYT
+224 RSKENYGQYVYT
-236 ELGTHNSKTNE
+236 ELGTYNSKTGE

-268 YFNRNTGFGKGNGNV
+268 YFNRNTGFGKGTGNV
-283 MLDDPQ
+283 TLDDPKQ
-289 QKRFIKGG
+289 NRYIKGG
-297 YGEIYEKKDSAMIT
+297 YGEIYEKKDSAMVT
-311 EKPYFV
+311 DKPYFV
-317 RIFAND
+317 KILGKD
-323 SLYMSADKFLTFQ
+323 SVYMAAEKFLTYQ
-336 RPDSANALKKKSF
+336 KPDSANVLKKKSF
-349 LRGFRKVRIFKSN
+349 LRAFRKVRIFKTN

-379 HLMRKPILWMGA
+379 HLMRKPILWMGV

-396 DEIRVY
+396 DEIRIY

-414 VLGNAFAISKAD
+414 VMGNAFAISKAD

-437 KSKNMLVYL
+437 KSKNMIVYL
-446 KDNAIDIAKAV
+446 KNNAIDVAKAV

-462 ITYADDTNEKTKK
+462 ISYADDTNQKTKE

-487 EIVAYF
+487 EIAAQF
-493 IERKLEQVDC
+493 LERRLEVVDC

-509 DTYPMSKISKDERF
+509 DTYPMSKISKEERF

-530 TKDRLQKWGDIFL
+530 TKDRPQKWRDIFL

-554 SDNSLFERAEAER
+554 SDNSLFERADAER
-567 KKMEEK
+567 KKLEEK
-573 NKPKTPVR
+573 NKPKTPIR

>member
-1 MKKFFIVALLFVG
+1 MKKIFLLLLLLV
-14 VSIFSQVTPTQN
+14 VVKIFSQVAPTQN
-26 QGLVK
+26 TGLVK
-31 DPFFNNQNPSAK
+31 DPFFNNSNPPN
-43 TDASKKVKHVHSDTA
+43 TDASKKVQHKHSDSF
-58 GVSPDKY
+58 GVKADKY
-65 DGNMV
+65 EGNPV
-70 FSGSVQFEHQGSVLT
+70 FSGNVVFEHQGSVLT

-123 NTQRGIAKRNVVLT
+123 NTERGIAKRNVVLT

-176 TATYYL
+176 SATYYL
-182 NTKMIDFVGRSN
+182 NTKMIDFIGRSN
-194 IETDKYTIVSDN
+194 IETDKYTIISDN
-206 IKTNQNTG
+206 IKQNQNTG
-214 VSDFFGPTTI
+214 ASDFFGPTTI
-224 RSKENPRNYVYT
+224 RDKANPRNYVYT
-236 ELGTHNSKTNE
+236 ELGTYNSRTGE

-259 DKILTGDKL
+259 DKVLTGDKL
-268 YFNRNTGFGKGNGNV
+268 YFNRNTGFGKGTGNV
-283 MLDDPQ
+283 TLDDPKQ
-289 QKRFIKGG
+289 NRYIKGG
-297 YGEIYEKKDSAMIT
+297 YGEIYEKKDSAMVT
-311 EKPYFV
+311 DKPYAV
-317 RIFAND
+317 KILGKD
-323 SLYMSADKFLTFQ
+323 SIYFSADKFLTYQ
-336 RPDSANALKKKSF
+336 KPDSIDKLKKKSF
-349 LRGFRKVRIFKSN
+349 LRAFRKVRIYKTN
-362 MQGRADS
+362 MQGRSDS

-379 HLMRKPILWMGA
+379 HLIRKPILWMGV

-402 SNPEKEITDSIR
+402 SNPEKEITDSIY
-414 VLGNAFAISKAD
+414 VIGNAFAISKAD

-437 KSKNMLVYL
+437 KSKNMIVYL
-446 KDNAIDIAKAV
+446 KNNAIDIAKAI

-462 ITYADDTNEKTKK
+462 ITYADDTNQKTKE

-487 EIVAYF
+487 EIAAQF
-493 IERKLEQVDC
+493 LERRLEVVDC

-530 TKDRLQKWGDIFL
+530 TKDRPQKWRDIFL
-543 DTPNYPEIVYQ
+543 DTPNYPEIVYE
-554 SDNSLFERAEAER
+554 SDNSLFERADAER
-567 KKMEEK
+567 KKLEEK
-573 NKPKTPVR
+573 NKPKTPIR

>member
-1 MKKFFIVALLFVG
+1 MKKVFLLILLLV
-14 VSIFSQVTPTQN
+14 VVRIFSQVTPTQN
-26 QGLVK
+26 TGLVK
-31 DPFFNNQNPSAK
+31 DPFFNNPKPN
-43 TDASKKVKHVHSDTA
+43 TDASKKVQNKHSDTF

-65 DGNMV
+65 EGNPV
-70 FSGSVQFEHQGSVLT
+70 FSGNVVFEHQGSVLT
-85 ADEVVFY
+85 ADEVVLY

-108 ADGNRITAEEMEYDG
+108 ADGSKITAEEMEYDG
-123 NTQRGIAKRNVVLT
+123 NTERGIARRNVVLT
-137 DPKQTIKTETLY
+137 DTKQTIKTETLY

-176 TATYYL
+176 AATYYL
-182 NTKMIDFVGRSN
+182 NTKMIDFIGRSN

-206 IKTNQNTG
+206 IKTNQVTG

-224 RSKENPRNYVYT
+224 RDKANLRNYVYT
-236 ELGTHNSKTNE
+236 ELGTHNSKTGE

-283 MLDDPQ
+283 MLEDPKE
-289 QKRFIKGG
+289 KRFIKGG
-297 YGEIYEKKDSAMIT
+297 YGEIYEKKDSAMVT
-311 EKPYFV
+311 DKPYAV
-317 RIFAND
+317 KILTKD
-323 SLYMSADKFLTFQ
+323 SVYISAEKFLTYQ
-336 RPDSANALKKKSF
+336 KPDSANALKKKSF
-349 LRGFRKVRIFKSN
+349 LRAFKKVRIYKTN
-362 MQGRADS
+362 MQGRSDS

-379 HLMRKPILWMGA
+379 HLIRKPILWMGV

-414 VLGNAFAISKAD
+414 VLGNAFAISKVD
-426 SLNLKDEFNQI
+426 SLNMKDEFHQI
-437 KSKNMLVYL
+437 KSKNMIVYL
-446 KDNAIDIAKAV
+446 KDNAIDVAKAV

-462 ITYADDTNEKTKK
+462 INYADDENEKTHEI
-475 VTRIGV
+475 TRIGV

-487 EIVAYF
+487 EIAAQF
-493 IERKLEQVDC
+493 LERRLEVVDC

-530 TKDRLQKWGDIFL
+530 TKDRPQKWRDIFL
-543 DTPNYPEIVYQ
+543 DTPNYPETVYQ
-554 SDNSLFERAEAER
+554 SDNSLFERADAER
-567 KKMEEK
+567 KKLEEK
-573 NKPKTPVR
+573 NKPKVPIR

>member
-1 MKKFFIVALLFVG
+1 MKKTFLFILFFVV
-14 VSIFSQVTPTQN
+14 VRIFSQVAPAPAS
-26 QGLVK
+26 GLVK
-31 DPFFNNQNPSAK
+31 DPFFNNTNPN
-43 TDASKKVKHVHSDTA
+43 TEASKKVQNRHADTF
-58 GVSPDKY
+58 GVKPDKY
-65 DGNMV
+65 EGNPV
-70 FSGSVQFEHQGSVLT
+70 FSGSVVFEHQGSVLT

-108 ADGNRITAEEMEYDG
+108 ADGSKITAEEMEYDG
-123 NTQRGIAKRNVVLT
+123 NTERGIARKNVVLT
-137 DPKQTIKTETLY
+137 DPK
-149 YDKIPNTAYFN
+149 P
-160 TGGTIYSNDG
+160 
-170 SVMYTK
+170 
-176 TATYYL
+176 
-182 NTKMIDFVGRSN
+182 
-194 IETDKYTIVSDN
+194 
-206 IKTNQNTG
+206 
-214 VSDFFGPTTI
+214 GPTTI
-224 RSKENPRNYVYT
+224 RDKANPRNYVYT
-236 ELGTHNSKTNE
+236 ELGTYNSRTGE

-259 DKILTGDKL
+259 DKVLTGDKL

-283 MLDDPQ
+283 TLDDPQ
-289 QKRFIKGG
+289 QNRYIKGG
-297 YGEIYEKKDSAMIT
+297 YGEIYEKKDSAMVT
-311 EKPYFV
+311 DKPYAV
-317 RIFAND
+317 KVLSKD
-323 SLYMSADKFLTFQ
+323 SVYFSAEKFLTYQ
-336 RPDSANALKKKSF
+336 KPDSANSLKKKSF
-349 LRGFRKVRIFKSN
+349 LRAFRKVRIYKTD

-379 HLMRKPILWMGA
+379 HLIRKPILWMGV

-396 DEIRVY
+396 DEIRIY

-426 SLNLKDEFNQI
+426 SLNMKDEFNQI
-437 KSKNMLVYL
+437 KSKNMIVYL

-462 ITYADDTNEKTKK
+462 ITYADDTNQKTKE

-487 EIVAYF
+487 EIAAQF
-493 IERKLEQVDC
+493 LERRLEVVDC

-509 DTYPMSKISKDERF
+509 DTYPMSLISKEQRF

-530 TKDRLQKWGDIFL
+530 TKDRPQKWRDIFL

-554 SDNSLFERAEAER
+554 SDNFLFERADAER
-567 KKMEEK
+567 KKQEEK

>member
-1 MKKFFIVALLFVG
+1 MKKVFLLILLLV
-14 VSIFSQVTPTQN
+14 VVRIFSQVTPSQN
-26 QGLVK
+26 TGLVK
-31 DPFFNNQNPSAK
+31 DPFFNNSKPN
-43 TDASKKVKHVHSDTA
+43 TEASKKVQHKHSDVF
-58 GVSPDKY
+58 GIKQDKY
-65 DGNMV
+65 EGNPV
-70 FSGSVQFEHQGSVLT
+70 FSGNVVFEHQGSVLT
-85 ADEVVFY
+85 ADEVVLY

-123 NTQRGIAKRNVVLT
+123 NTERGIARRNVVLT

-176 TATYYL
+176 AATYYL
-182 NTKMIDFVGRSN
+182 NTKMIDFIGRSN

-206 IKTNQNTG
+206 IKTNQVTG
-214 VSDFFGPTTI
+214 ISDFFGPTTI
-224 RSKENPRNYVYT
+224 RAKDNPRNYVYT
-236 ELGTHNSKTNE
+236 ELGTHNSKTGE

-268 YFNRNTGFGKGNGNV
+268 YFNRTTGFGKGNGNV
-283 MLDDPQ
+283 TLDDPQ

-297 YGEIYEKKDSAMIT
+297 YGEIYEKKDSAMVT
-311 EKPYFV
+311 DKPYAV
-317 RIFAND
+317 KILSKD
-323 SLYMSADKFLTFQ
+323 SVYISAEKFLTYQ
-336 RPDSANALKKKSF
+336 KPDSANVLKKKSF
-349 LRGFRKVRIFKSN
+349 LRAFKKVRIYKTD
-362 MQGRADS
+362 MQGRSDS

-379 HLMRKPILWMGA
+379 HLIRKPILWMGV

-396 DEIRVY
+396 DEIRIY

-414 VLGNAFAISKAD
+414 VIGNAFAISKAD
-426 SLNLKDEFNQI
+426 SINLKDEFHQI
-437 KSKNMLVYL
+437 KSKNMIVYL

-462 ITYADDTNEKTKK
+462 INYADDTNEKTKE

-487 EIVAYF
+487 EISAQF
-493 IERKLEQVDC
+493 LERRLEIVDC

-509 DTYPMSKISKDERF
+509 DTYPMSKISKDMRF

-530 TKDRLQKWGDIFL
+530 TKDRPQKWRDIFL
-543 DTPNYPEIVYQ
+543 DTPNYPEVVYQ
-554 SDNSLFERAEAER
+554 SDNSLFERADAER
-567 KKMEEK
+567 KKLEEK

>member
-1 MKKFFIVALLFVG
+1 MKKVFLLILLLV
-14 VSIFSQVTPTQN
+14 VVRIFSQVAPTQN
-26 QGLVK
+26 TGLVK
-31 DPFFNNQNPSAK
+31 DPFFNNSKPN
-43 TDASKKVKHVHSDTA
+43 TEASKKVQHKHSDVF
-58 GVSPDKY
+58 GIKQDKY
-65 DGNMV
+65 EGNPV
-70 FSGSVQFEHQGSVLT
+70 FSGNVVFEHQGSVLT
-85 ADEVVFY
+85 ADEVVLY

-123 NTQRGIAKRNVVLT
+123 NTERGIARRNVVLT

-176 TATYYL
+176 AATYYL
-182 NTKMIDFVGRSN
+182 NTKMIDFIGRSN

-206 IKTNQNTG
+206 IKTNQVTG

-224 RSKENPRNYVYT
+224 RAKENPRNYVYT
-236 ELGTHNSKTNE
+236 ELGTHNSKTGE

-283 MLDDPQ
+283 TLDDPQ

-297 YGEIYEKKDSAMIT
+297 YGEIYEKKDSAMVT
-311 EKPYFV
+311 DKPYAV
-317 RIFAND
+317 KILSKD
-323 SLYMSADKFLTFQ
+323 SVYISAEKFLTYQ
-336 RPDSANALKKKSF
+336 RPDSVNKLKKKSF
-349 LRGFRKVRIFKSN
+349 LRAFKKVRIFKTN
-362 MQGRADS
+362 MQGRSDS

-379 HLMRKPILWMGA
+379 HLIRKPILWMGV

-396 DEIRVY
+396 DEIRIY

-414 VLGNAFAISKAD
+414 VLGNAFAISKVD
-426 SLNLKDEFNQI
+426 SLNMKDEFHQI
-437 KSKNMLVYL
+437 KSKNMIVYL

-462 ITYADDTNEKTKK
+462 INYADDENEKTHEI
-475 VTRIGV
+475 TRIGV

-487 EIVAYF
+487 EIAAQF
-493 IERKLEQVDC
+493 LERRLEVVDC

-509 DTYPMSKISKDERF
+509 DTYPMSKISKEERF

-530 TKDRLQKWGDIFL
+530 TKDRPQKWRDIFL
-543 DTPNYPEIVYQ
+543 DTPNYPETVYQ
-554 SDNSLFERAEAER
+554 SDNSLFERADAEL
-567 KKMEEK
+567 KKLEEK
-573 NKPKTPVR
+573 NKPKVPIR

>member
-1 MKKFFIVALLFVG
+1 MKKSFFVVLLLIFVR
-14 VSIFSQVTPTQN
+14 IFSQVTPPTQN

-31 DPFFNNQNPSAK
+31 DPFFKNSNTQ
-43 TDASKKVKHVHSDTA
+43 TQTSKKVKHVHSDTA
-58 GVSPDKY
+58 GVTPDKY
-65 DGNMV
+65 EGNMV
-70 FSGSVQFEHQGSVLT
+70 FSGNVQFEHQGSVLT

-108 ADGNRITAEEMEYDG
+108 PDGNRITAEEMEYDG
-123 NTQRGIAKRNVVLT
+123 NTERGIARKNVILT

-170 SVMYTK
+170 SVMYTRS
-176 TATYYL
+176 ATYYL
-182 NTKMIDFVGRSN
+182 NTKMIDFIGRSN

-206 IKTNQNTG
+206 IKQNQNTG
-214 VSDFFGPTTI
+214 VSDFTGPTTI
-224 RSKENPRNYVYT
+224 RDKRNPINYVYT
-236 ELGTHNSKTNE
+236 ELGSYNSKTGE

-253 SRIHYN
+253 SRIHN
-259 DKILTGDKL
+259 NGKILTGDKL
-268 YFNRNTGFGKGNGNV
+268 YFNRNTGFGKGTGNV

-297 YGEIYEKKDSAMIT
+297 YGEIYEKKDSAMVT
-311 EKPYFV
+311 DKPYAV
-317 RIFAND
+317 KILSKD
-323 SLYMSADKFLTFQ
+323 SAYFSAEKFITFQ
-336 RPDSANALKKKSF
+336 KPDSTNALKKKSY
-349 LRGFRKVRIFKSN
+349 LRAFRKVRIFKTN

-379 HLMRKPILWMGA
+379 HLMRKPILWMGV

-437 KSKNMLVYL
+437 KSKNMIVYL
-446 KDNAIDIAKAV
+446 NNNAIDSAKAV

-462 ITYADDTNEKTKK
+462 ITYADDTNEKTKE

-487 EIVAYF
+487 EIVAQF
-493 IERKLEQVDC
+493 LERRLEVIDC

-509 DTYPMSKISKDERF
+509 DTYPMSKISKAERF

-530 TKDRLQKWGDIFL
+530 TKDRPQKWGDIFL
-543 DTPNYPEIVYQ
+543 DTPNYPEIVYE

-567 KKMEEK
+567 KKLEEK

>member
-1 MKKFFIVALLFVG
+1 MKKSFFVVLLLIFVR
-14 VSIFSQVTPTQN
+14 IFSQVTPPTTDK
-26 QGLVK
+26 GLVK
-31 DPFFNNQNPSAK
+31 DPFFKNQNPQ
-43 TDASKKVKHVHSDTA
+43 TQTSKKVKHIHSDTF
-58 GVSPDKY
+58 GVKADEY
-65 DGNMV
+65 DGNKV
-70 FSGSVQFEHQGSVLT
+70 FSGNVQFEHQGSVLL
-85 ADEVVFY
+85 ADKVIYYE
-92 QKENFLKA
+92 KENFLKA

-123 NTQRGIAKRNVVLT
+123 NTERGIARKNVVLT

-170 SVMYTK
+170 SVMYTRS
-176 TATYYL
+176 ATYYL
-182 NTKMIDFVGRSN
+182 NTKMIDFIGRSN
-194 IETDKYTIVSDN
+194 IETDKYTIISDN
-206 IKTNQNTG
+206 IKQNQNTG
-214 VSDFFGPTTI
+214 VSDFTGPTTI
-224 RSKENPRNYVYT
+224 RDKRNPINYVYT
-236 ELGTHNSKTNE
+236 ELGSYNSKTGE

-253 SRIHYN
+253 SRIHN
-259 DKILTGDKL
+259 NGKILTGDKL
-268 YFNRNTGFGKGNGNV
+268 YFNRNTGFGKGTGNV

-297 YGEIYEKKDSAMIT
+297 YGEIYEKRDSAMVTDKPYAVKILSKDSAYFSA
-311 EKPYFV
+311 EKF
-317 RIFAND
+317 I
-323 SLYMSADKFLTFQ
+323 TFQ
-336 RPDSANALKKKSF
+336 RPDSTNSLKKKSY
-349 LRGFRKVRIFKSN
+349 LRAFRKVRIFKTN

-402 SNPEKEITDSIR
+402 SDPDKEITDSIR

-437 KSKNMLVYL
+437 KSKNMIVYL

-462 ITYADDTNEKTKK
+462 ITYADDENKKTHEI
-475 VTRIGV
+475 TRIGV

-487 EIVAYF
+487 EIVAEF
-493 IERKLEQVDC
+493 LERRLEVVDC

-509 DTYPMSKISKDERF
+509 DTYPMSKIAKSERF

-530 TKDRLQKWGDIFL
+530 TKDRLQKHSDIFL
-543 DTPNYPEIVYQ
+543 DTPNYPEIVYE
-554 SDNSLFERAEAER
+554 SDNSLFDRAEAER
-567 KKMEEK
+567 KKLEEK
-573 NKPKTPVR
+573 NKPKTPIR